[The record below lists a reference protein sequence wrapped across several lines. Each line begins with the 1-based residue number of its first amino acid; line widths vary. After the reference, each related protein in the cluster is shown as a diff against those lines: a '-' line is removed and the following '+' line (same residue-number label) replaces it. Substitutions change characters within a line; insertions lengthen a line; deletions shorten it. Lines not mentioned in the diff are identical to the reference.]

1 MRILAPRRK
10 PRHHTGV
17 MPAAPKSAIAK
28 TAANAA
34 LAFMPEGYSTKHGK
48 LMGRHSATE
57 GFLRAMIRH
66 AGVDRH
72 VAYALAPG
80 AAPQFEPLARGL
92 GARAPTSVI
101 QPQNIAEVA
110 GIGTLSLP
118 GPNIGNL
125 ARLRALA
132 GAESGFSITGVTH
145 TLSSLGAMGGVAELA
160 NFPVREWDA
169 VVCISQSARRMIEML
184 LSAEEARLAE
194 RLGATRFVRP
204 RLPIIPL
211 GIDTAAFTFAPSMR
225 MEWRARIGAGPD
237 DFVLLHHGRV
247 SWHAKAHHW
256 PMLAALGRVSDKLPP
271 GRKLHLLM
279 AGWSSNEGQ
288 EAALRDQARAL
299 CPKVNLFRAGG
310 LEPERRPGVWAAGD
324 AFVLLSDNI
333 QETFG
338 LAVVEGMAAGLPVL
352 VSDWDGFRDTV
363 RDGEDGFRIAS
374 LMAAPGS
381 APDLAMA
388 HAANGMDYD
397 HFLAASTQLVAIDV
411 AATAAALEVLVMD
424 PARRRAMGAAG
435 QARARAQFDWARIMP
450 RWQALWAELAAIRQ
464 AAPASAPAALPAPA
478 IADPTVLFADWP
490 SAALGPQTRLARD
503 PAAPGIGLVAALALP
518 AGIHPPGDA
527 AAVAR
532 LSRLLAAIPAEGD
545 ITALALRDALPEGDR
560 PFAGRGILQLLKLGF
575 ARLA

>member
-1 MRILAPRRK
+1 
-10 PRHHTGV
+10 
-17 MPAAPKSAIAK
+17 
-28 TAANAA
+28 
-34 LAFMPEGYSTKHGK
+34 MPEGYSTNHGK
-48 LMGRHSATE
+48 LMGRHAATE

-80 AAPQFEPLARGL
+80 AGPQFEPLARGL
-92 GARAPTSVI
+92 GARAPTAVI

-110 GIGTLSLP
+110 ALGTLSMP

-132 GAESGFSITGVTH
+132 RAERGFSITGVTH
-145 TLSSLGAMGGVAELA
+145 TLSSLAAMGGVAELLTQ
-160 NFPVREWDA
+160 PVQEWDA
-169 VVCISQSARRMIEML
+169 VVCISQSARQMVERL

-194 RLGATRFVRP
+194 RLGATRFIRP
-204 RLPIIPL
+204 QLPVIPL
-211 GIDTAAFTFAPSMR
+211 GIDTAAFTFAPAMR
-225 MEWRARIGAGPD
+225 AEWRARIDAGPD

-256 PMLAALGRVSDKLPP
+256 PMLAALGRVSDRLPP
-271 GRKLHLLM
+271 GRRLHLLM

-288 EAALRDQARAL
+288 EVALRDQARAL
-299 CPKVNLFRAGG
+299 CPKVGLFRAGG
-310 LEPERRPGVWAAGD
+310 LEPERRPGVWAAAD

-333 QETFG
+333 QETYG

-352 VSDWDGFRDTV
+352 VSDWDGLRDTV

-388 HAANGMDYD
+388 HAANAMDYD

-424 PARRRAMGAAG
+424 PGRRRAMGRAA
-435 QARARAQFDWARIMP
+435 QARARETFDWSRIMP
-450 RWQALWAELAAIRQ
+450 RWQALWAELATIRR
-464 AAPASAPAALPAPA
+464 AAPATAPAPLPMPA
-478 IADPTVLFADWP
+478 IADPTLLFADWP
-490 SAALGPQTRLARD
+490 SAALGGETRLARD
-503 PAAPGIGLVAALALP
+503 PAAPAIGLAAALALP
-518 AGIHPPGDA
+518 AGMHPAADA
-527 AAVAR
+527 GVVAR
-532 LSRLLAAIPAEGD
+532 MSRLLAAIPESRD
-545 ITALALRDALPEGDR
+545 ITALALRDGLAEADR
-560 PFAGRGILQLLKLGF
+560 PMAGRGMLMLLKLGF